1 MERLVGAIAFR
12 AKFLTGGGNSTRR
25 KPVRAGD
32 AQVKA
37 KLDLD
42 SYLPYLVNRVGTI
55 IAEQFGAEAL
65 APYRL
70 SIAMWRVMAVL
81 ASRGG
86 QRQIDLADLTSI
98 DVSTLSRLVT
108 RLVAMGV
115 VSRTRSANSTR
126 EVVVKLTAKG
136 NAQVARLV
144 PIAHD
149 YEAAAIAGVRPEELA
164 ILKSSLRRV
173 FTNMKNRQQTMSA
186 PRRLPKRNRVRRAAA
201 AE

>member
-1 MERLVGAIAFR
+1 MVGRIVDNASVVNAIIQVDR
-12 AKFLTGGGNSTRR
+12 PVAKPPAKIDL
-25 KPVRAGD
+25 GD
-32 AQVKA
+32 
-37 KLDLD
+37 
-42 SYLPYLVNRVGTI
+42 YLPYLVNRVGTI
-55 IAEQFGAEAL
+55 IADQFGGEAL
-65 APYRL
+65 APHGL

-126 EVVVKLTAKG
+126 EVGVKLTAKG

-144 PIAHD
+144 PIAHE

-164 ILKSSLRRV
+164 VVKNSLRRV
-173 FTNMKNRQQTMSA
+173 FANM
-186 PRRLPKRNRVRRAAA
+186 
-201 AE
+201 